1 MNNNKCGLLLMLLFP
16 VMLLSC
22 SKDQH
27 TTTNG
32 DWLFPV
38 AKGSLSLTSLS
49 ELKNLKY
56 SVQIPAISIGQ
67 PVGVPVSSP
76 GLSIA
81 HVGPFALQI
90 TPWLKSIDIDS
101 LEINTTLRNIFP
113 IPIGAGT
120 QISIRNSK
128 DVSGNGNI
136 IGSTIIA
143 NDVAPNAQFSIDF
156 KAANKTFGDSVF
168 FFLDNFV
175 SPPYK
180 NVVFAITPT
189 ELVVTLKVIT
199 ASKVELYS
207 NKVFSS
213 VDTMEFKAGD
223 EDNLGGGTGGA
234 ISDTS
239 VSGFLNVFLDNGL
252 PAHVSFQAYFL
263 DAGKTQIIDSLFT
276 TDLKVAGA
284 NTDAAGTPLAI
295 VSTVTK
301 VNITQGRINN
311 IKKAAY
317 TVTRLHFNTLGYTA
331 PWVTANK
338 NAKLDVQITGDLNI
352 KIRF

>member
-1 MNNNKCGLLLMLLFP
+1 MNNNKYSRLLLLLLP
-16 VMLLSC
+16 VLMLSC
-22 SKDQH
+22 NKDQRINA
-27 TTTNG
+27 NG

-49 ELKNLKY
+49 ELRNLKY
-56 SVQIPAISIGQ
+56 SVQIPALSIGQ
-67 PVGVPVSSP
+67 PIGVPVSSP

-90 TPWLKSIDIDS
+90 TPWLRSIDIDS

-128 DVSGNGNI
+128 DVSGSGNI
-136 IGSTIIA
+136 IGSTII
-143 NDVAPNAQFSIDF
+143 NSDVAPNAQFSVDF

-175 SPPYK
+175 SPPYN
-180 NVVFAITPT
+180 NVIFQITPT

-199 ASKVELYS
+199 ASKVNIYS

-213 VDTMEFKAGD
+213 VDTMEFKAGE
-223 EDNLGGGTGGA
+223 EDNLGNGTGGL

-239 VSGFLNVFLDNGL
+239 VAGFLNVFLDNGL
-252 PAHVSFQAYFL
+252 PAHVRFQAYFL
-263 DAGKTQIIDSLFT
+263 DAGKTQVLDSLFI
-276 TDLKVAGA
+276 TDLNVEGA
-284 NTDAAGTPLAI
+284 NTNAAGTPLAI
-295 VSTVTK
+295 KSTATK

-317 TVTRLHFNTLGYTA
+317 TVTRLQFNTLGYTT

-338 NAKLDVQITGDLNI
+338 DAKLDVQITGDLNI